1 MSKTPIRIP
10 ARYLSVI
17 TEEKYFVLYF
27 LVIVFIL
34 VLMIYYN
41 KVACRGA
48 GYFVQK
54 GYFGFEIMRLS
65 GGITTIL
72 LYKKIR

>member
-1 MSKTPIRIP
+1 
-10 ARYLSVI
+10 V
-17 TEEKYFVLYF
+17 
-27 LVIVFIL
+27 LVIIFIS
-34 VLMIYYN
+34 VTVSDN
-41 KVACRGA
+41 KIACRGA

-72 LYKKIR
+72 LYKKI